1 MMMKPVRAFLGV
13 ALLSMGIVACA
24 PQTTSQPPAGAP
36 QGGGQPS
43 GSQQASPKE
52 AMQLKVGVLPII
64 DSLPMYVAE
73 SEGYFKEQNLQAD
86 LVLFPS
92 ALERDSAFV
101 AGQLDGILADPVATA
116 LLNKDG
122 DRARI
127 VRLAYKGNPSMAMMV
142 VLAAPG
148 SKIAIPMDLKG
159 VPVGISSNS
168 IIEYATDRLL
178 QGAGLAAA
186 DISKTE
192 VTKIPVRAEMLAK
205 GQLQAAT
212 LPEPLASLSVQ
223 QGAKIVTDDSKTG
236 TGKSVISF
244 SQGAISKNPEAI
256 KRFLAAYEK
265 GVDAINKDPE
275 KYRDLM
281 VDKAKV
287 PDSLRTTLRV
297 PAFQKAQLPTQADVD
312 DIVKWMVDKKLLDKP
327 IPYDRMVADGLLP
340 K

>member
-1 MMMKPVRAFLGV
+1 MKQKIIALALA
-13 ALLSMGIVACA
+13 ALLATAFAACA
-24 PQTTSQPPAGAP
+24 PQQGTSQPAT
-36 QGGGQPS
+36 
-43 GSQQASPKE
+43 SQQTSAKE
-52 AMQLKVGVLPII
+52 MLQLKVGVLPIL
-64 DSLPMYVAE
+64 DALPMYVAE
-73 SEGYFKEQNLQAD
+73 AEGYFKEQNLQAE

-101 AGQLDGILADPVATA
+101 GGQIDGLLNDPVATA
-116 LLNKDG
+116 LFNKET

-127 VRLAYKGNPSMAMMV
+127 VRLAFKGNESMAMMV

-148 SKIAIPMDLKG
+148 SRIASVKDLKG
-159 VPVGISSNS
+159 VPIGISSNS
-168 IIEYATDRLL
+168 IIEYTTDRLL
-178 QGAGLAAA
+178 QAGGLTAG
-186 DISKTE
+186 DINKTE

-212 LPEPLASLSVQ
+212 MPEPLASLAVQ
-223 QGAKIVTDDSKTG
+223 QGAKVVTDDSKTG

-244 SQGAISKNPEAI
+244 SQTALSKNGDAV

-265 GVDAINKDPE
+265 GVEAINKNPE

-287 PDSLRTTLRV
+287 PESLRTTLRV
-297 PAFQKAQLPTQADVD
+297 PAYAKAQLPAQEDIT
-312 DIVKWMVDKKLLDKP
+312 DIVQWMTDKKLLDKP
-327 IPYDRMVADGLLP
+327 IAYDKMVAEV